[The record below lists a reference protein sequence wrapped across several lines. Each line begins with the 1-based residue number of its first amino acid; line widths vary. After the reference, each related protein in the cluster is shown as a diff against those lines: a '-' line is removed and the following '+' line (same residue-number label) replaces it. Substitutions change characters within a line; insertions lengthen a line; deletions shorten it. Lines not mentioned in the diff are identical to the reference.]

1 MPGVILLIINLVF
14 LLDYRLVNSISD
26 LILRESLHL
35 LYTVINVLL
44 CRLLEKW
51 SNLVH
56 VLLLN
61 YLRLHITLQIN
72 LLVRLLVLSLLSWL

>member
-61 YLRLHITLQIN
+61 HLRLHITLQIN

>member
-14 LLDYRLVNSISD
+14 LLDYRLVNSIND

-61 YLRLHITLQIN
+61 HLRLHITLQIN